1 MKIGIFGGSF
11 NPPHNMHRDIALN
24 LIEKGYLDKVIFVP
38 TGDYY
43 PKSNLIQFK
52 HRYQMLKLMVGSN
65 PNIKVSD
72 YEARGELTYTYQTLD
87 YFQSIYPNDEI
98 YFILGSDNL
107 KSFNKWRN
115 YEYILKKYKILVIN
129 RNSDDIKSVLSE
141 YKDYQNNIISAD
153 IPLKEI
159 SSTEIRTQLKN
170 NVDLE
175 NKLDKKVLNYI
186 KQMNL
191 YLN

>member
-141 YKDYQNNIISAD
+141 YKDYQNNIISAN

>member
-87 YFQSIYPNDEI
+87 HFQSIYPNDEI

-170 NVDLE
+170 NLDLE
-175 NKLDKKVLNYI
+175 NKLDQQVLNYI

-191 YLN
+191 YVN

>member
-43 PKSNLIQFK
+43 PKSELIEFK

-141 YKDYQNNIISAD
+141 YKDYQNNIISAN